1 MRPHPKDFHDTFRL
15 VNLIDDAMLHV
26 DPSRIEPGKIAD
38 EFLEW
43 GRGSERIF
51 FQKDQD
57 FPGTGFQSAVRDLPC
72 IFQGA
77 IGVNDLP
84 THQSNSC

>member
-38 EFLEW
+38 AFLEW

-51 FQKDQD
+51 FQKGQD